1 MLRLL
6 RSLRQRNPKAR
17 MVEDTST
24 NAAAPGLVIRLA
36 KDFSGRPGGRY
47 RAGGDF
53 SGEEFRDALLIP
65 ALQTGKIVY
74 VVPDGAEGYSGA
86 FLEEAFGGLIRAG
99 FSLVYLRDHLYVANE
114 NPLYTPYKMLADI
127 YIQEAKREAQQQA

>member
-6 RSLRQRNPKAR
+6 RRLRHRNPKVR
-17 MVEDTST
+17 TVEDTSP
-24 NAAAPGLVIRLA
+24 NAPAPGLVIRLA
-36 KDFSGRPGGRY
+36 KDFTGCPGGRY
-47 RAGGDF
+47 PEDGDF
-53 SGEEFRDALLIP
+53 SGEEFREALLIP

-74 VVPDGAEGYSGA
+74 VVLDGAESYSRA

-99 FSLVYLRDHLYVANE
+99 YSAAYLRDHLHVANE

-127 YIQEAKREAQQQA
+127 YIQEAKHEAQQHG

>member
-6 RSLRQRNPKAR
+6 RSLRHKSPAVRTADEVNP
-17 MVEDTST
+17 
-24 NAAAPGLVIRLA
+24 NAPASSLVIRLA
-36 KDFSGRPGGRY
+36 NEFTSRPGGRY
-47 RAGGDF
+47 RGDGDF
-53 SGEEFRDALLIP
+53 SGEEFRDAILIP

-74 VVPDGAEGYSGA
+74 VVLDGAEGYSGA

-99 FSLVYLRDHLYVANE
+99 FSLAYLRDHFHVANE

-127 YIQEAKREAQQQA
+127 YIQEAKH

>member
-6 RSLRQRNPKAR
+6 RSLRHKRPAVRTADEINPH
-17 MVEDTST
+17 
-24 NAAAPGLVIRLA
+24 APASDLVIRLA
-36 KDFSGRPGGRY
+36 EAFTSRPGGRY
-47 RAGGDF
+47 RQDGDF

-74 VVPDGAEGYSGA
+74 VVLDGAEGYSGA

-99 FSLVYLRDHLYVANE
+99 FSLSYLRDHFHVANE

-127 YIQEAKREAQQQA
+127 YIQEAKHEAHQQA